1 MPKILIL
8 NPIVYAKISVIFQP
22 YNDAVALL
30 QPELSLLKILPV
42 EFDRDAVIVSP
53 EQDTHLSRKA
63 PEP

>member
-1 MPKILIL
+1 MCYHIYTQFIRRKYYSL
-8 NPIVYAKISVIFQP
+8 A
-22 YNDAVALL
+22 AALL